1 MYKNYLKARN
11 ASWEVLLKCGLRE
24 LPINLGTIADYFNF
38 KVIAYSDANIT
49 QVLKKDVVE
58 GDGFIVFSKAKKEIF
73 LNDKV
78 NNRNRRR
85 FTLAH
90 ELGHG
95 ILNHN
100 IDVVHYRNL
109 KADSDIDN
117 QELEANVFARDIL
130 MPSTVLAALNIHTP
144 KEIMTVCD
152 VSRKSAE
159 VRAARMEILYKRNM
173 FNINPMER
181 QVRAQFDG
189 FIKTY
194 LKQT

>member
-1 MYKNYLKARN
+1 MYENYVKARN
-11 ASWEVLLKCGLRE
+11 TSWEVLLRCGIKE
-24 LPINLGTIADYFNF
+24 LPITLGTIADYYNF
-38 KVIAYSDANIT
+38 KVIAYSDTNIT
-49 QVLKKDVVE
+49 QVFKNEVVN
-58 GDGFIVFSKAKKEIF
+58 GDGFIVFSKGKKEIF

-100 IDVVHYRNL
+100 IDIVHYRNSEV
-109 KADSDIDN
+109 DSDIDM

-130 MPSTVLAALNIHTP
+130 MPSTVLAALDIHTP
-144 KEIMTVCD
+144 EEIMKICD

-159 VRAARMEILYKRNM
+159 IRASRMELLYKRNK
-173 FNINPMER
+173 FNLNPMEHK
-181 QVRAQFDG
+181 VRHQFDS
-189 FIKTY
+189 FIRNYRKLT
-194 LKQT
+194 